1 MNKLFFFFLLFVCVL
16 FSCSSDNEEETL
28 YGTDFAKVFETVDM
42 EHSVT
47 YGDSLVIKSRVP
59 FMVHSLYRII
69 DGKKEPYFK
78 QFIMTRGGVVPF
90 EPQAGNHYWLG
101 LEHPTDCTLVVK
113 IAKEALGDTVHT
125 IYLQSSMLPNSEGW
139 QQTDDVIRFNLC
151 NK

>member
-28 YGTDFAKVFETVDM
+28 DGTDFAEVFETVDM
-42 EHSVT
+42 EQAVT

-78 QFIMTRGGVVPF
+78 QFIMSRGGVVPF

>member
-1 MNKLFFFFLLFVCVL
+1 MNKL
-16 FSCSSDNEEETL
+16 
-28 YGTDFAKVFETVDM
+28 TDFAEVFETVDM
-42 EHSVT
+42 EQAVT

-78 QFIMTRGGVVPF
+78 QFIMSRGGVVPF